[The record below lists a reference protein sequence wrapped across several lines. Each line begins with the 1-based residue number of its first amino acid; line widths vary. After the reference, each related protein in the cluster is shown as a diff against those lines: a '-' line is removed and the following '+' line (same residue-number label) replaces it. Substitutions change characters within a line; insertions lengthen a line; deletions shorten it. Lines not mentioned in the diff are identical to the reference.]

1 MEIVQFTLGPIDTN
15 CMLLHNGKEA
25 IIIDVGGDAREVL
38 AYLREHRLKLTDIL
52 VTHMHVDHVLGVADL
67 AESTGAKVWANSRDE
82 YLLTGNRVMGFP
94 DPKPF
99 KYENIEE
106 GTGSF
111 LGAEC
116 RMLSTP
122 GHTPGSISY
131 YFPDCSSL
139 FCGDVL
145 FYRSVGRTDFPGGDT
160 DTLMNSIRQKIYSL
174 PDDTAVYPGHMLATG
189 VGDEKR
195 LNPFVKG

>member
-1 MEIVQFTLGPIDTN
+1 MKIVNFTIGPIDTN
-15 CMLLHNGKEA
+15 CFLLHGDKEA
-25 IIIDVGGDAREVL
+25 VLVDVGGDASDVL
-38 AYLREHRLKLTDIL
+38 AYLEEHGLKLTDIL

-67 AESTGAKVWANSRDE
+67 AAATGAKVWANSRDE
-82 YLLTGNRVMGFP
+82 YNLTGNREWGFP

-99 KYENIEE
+99 TYADTDE
-106 GTGSF
+106 GQASF
-111 LGAEC
+111 LGMEC

-131 YFPDCSSL
+131 YFPDLSAL

-160 DTLMNSIRQKIYSL
+160 ETLMNSIRQKIYSL
-174 PDDTAVYPGHMLATG
+174 PDDTTVYPGHMMETSVA
-189 VGDEKR
+189 DEKR